1 MSDIITVLSGL
12 REEVDVLEGEIQKV
26 EAELLEDQD
35 NKVLNRKYARLAE
48 EKKNKENRRERLE
61 LQLTSA
67 HTEQLA

>member
-1 MSDIITVLSGL
+1 M
-12 REEVDVLEGEIQKV
+12 LEGEIQKV

-61 LQLTSA
+61 LQLTSKP
-67 HTEQLA
+67 TELLA

>member
-1 MSDIITVLSGL
+1 M
-12 REEVDVLEGEIQKV
+12 LEGEIQKV

-67 HTEQLA
+67 PTELLAQQ

>member
-61 LQLTSA
+61 LQLTSKP
-67 HTEQLA
+67 TELLA